1 MGFKSLDEVDRL
13 TLEEY
18 ELRMEAYRLQQVDEE
33 EKIYLQAFL
42 NFAAQATD
50 KKGKAKYR
58 TFKQF
63 YNRED
68 RLKIARGENVGDSR
82 FAGLSEFL
90 KKGGG

>member
-1 MGFKSLDEVDRL
+1 MDRL

-90 KKGGG
+90 KKEGDDG

>member
-1 MGFKSLDEVDRL
+1 MEFKSLDEVDRL

-18 ELRMEAYRLQQVDEE
+18 ELRMEAYCLQQVDEE

-82 FAGLSEFL
+82 FAGLSKLL
-90 KKGGG
+90 KKGG